1 MFQTPPIPQPQ
12 VIHALA
18 NFRREW
24 QSAAG
29 DTSLLTIQGSVGLI
43 LADLVR
49 ELGLP
54 AETQIEILG
63 ADLFTEV
70 QEKLDSPELM

>member
-1 MFQTPPIPQPQ
+1 MFQTPPIPQLQ

-29 DTSLLTIQGSVGLI
+29 SASLLTIQGSVGLI

-49 ELGLP
+49 ELGMP
-54 AETQIEILG
+54 AGTQIEILG

-70 QEKLDSPELM
+70 QEKLGSPEQM

>member
-29 DTSLLTIQGSVGLI
+29 NASLLTIQGSVGLI

-49 ELGLP
+49 ELGMP

-70 QEKLDSPELM
+70 QEKLGSPEQM